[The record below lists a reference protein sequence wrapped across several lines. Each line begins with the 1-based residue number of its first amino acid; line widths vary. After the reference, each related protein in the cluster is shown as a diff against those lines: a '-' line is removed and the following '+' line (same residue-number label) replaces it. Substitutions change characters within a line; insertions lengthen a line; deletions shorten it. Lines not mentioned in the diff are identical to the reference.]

1 MLITIKLI
9 YLHIKKDLLLLCYNF
24 KRLLMNDKLKEAIE
38 YGMFKKRI
46 SKLELSEYMNMS
58 YPTML
63 SKINNPGTLKISEA
77 DRLCSILNIKLTEL
91 LNINN

>member
-1 MLITIKLI
+1 M
-9 YLHIKKDLLLLCYNF
+9 
-24 KRLLMNDKLKEAIE
+24 LMNDKLKNIIE
-38 YGMFKKRI
+38 LEMFRNKINKV
-46 SKLELSEYMNMS
+46 ELSEYMNMS

-63 SKINNPGTLKISEA
+63 SKINNPGTLKKSEA

>member
-1 MLITIKLI
+1 M
-9 YLHIKKDLLLLCYNF
+9 
-24 KRLLMNDKLKEAIE
+24 LMNDKLKNIIE
-38 YGMFKKRI
+38 LEMFRNKINKV
-46 SKLELSEYMNMS
+46 ELSEFMNMS